1 MKYVLFLLCLL
12 ILYINYI
19 QKNNIILKLKTI
31 NDECSNTTIEKASI
45 NMERSIPKR
54 LRQAIELPERQTLVE
69 KIFDIQEL
77 INSIKIK
84 SDKNLWK
91 FLSTKLQNYS
101 KYIGYQ
107 KCDSI
112 PSVKNIEDALYIFN
126 VLLNNTYIDDIFLN
140 KTAIIQTDSSKYQLI
155 GLHMNPLKVKLNGKE
170 ISSARIKDSYF
181 YFFRKNKNNKV
192 NKLKYISFN
201 PVTNKT
207 DTHVYTIEN

>member
-140 KTAIIQTDSSKYQLI
+140 KTAIIQTESGKYQLI

-170 ISSARIKDSYF
+170 IGFAKIKDNYF
-181 YFFRKNKNNKV
+181 YYYENNKNIKI
-192 NKLKYISFN
+192 NKLEYISFN
-201 PVTNKT
+201 PITNKT
-207 DTHVYTIEN
+207 DTHVCTIKN